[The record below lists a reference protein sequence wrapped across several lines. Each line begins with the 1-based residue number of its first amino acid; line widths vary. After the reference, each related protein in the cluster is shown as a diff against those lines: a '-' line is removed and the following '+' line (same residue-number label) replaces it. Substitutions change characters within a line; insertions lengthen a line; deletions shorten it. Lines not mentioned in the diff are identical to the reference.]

1 MTSQP
6 GFFDLQSRY
15 EKLSELGDPLE
26 ALSAAVDFEQFR
38 RLLNQVRQNK
48 ARKSAAGRKPF
59 DVVLMFKVLVLQG
72 LYNLSDDQTEF
83 QIRDRFSFLR
93 FLGLT
98 PESRIPDAKTIWLF
112 RERLKELALVDKL
125 FERFDRSLLEHGYR
139 AEQGQI
145 VDARIVAAPRQRN
158 SRDQNE
164 TIKAG
169 LRPSEWEDQPHK
181 KAQKDIDARWTRK
194 NGQNHYGYKNH
205 INIDR
210 RYKLIRRQQTTSA
223 AVHDSQCF
231 KPLLDKANRAKS
243 VWADGAYRSAEH
255 DKLLKRKRLCN
266 RIHHRPW
273 RGQCLTEA
281 QRQINRRRSTAR
293 ARVEH
298 VFGHQVNSMNM
309 RVIRTIGLARAR
321 VKVGMANLVYN
332 MQRFTFLQAATG

>member
-1 MTSQP
+1 MVSQP

-38 RLLNQVRQNK
+38 RLLNQVRQSK

-59 DVVLMFKVLVLQG
+59 DVVLMFKILVLQG

-112 RERLKELALVDKL
+112 REQLKERGLGDKL
-125 FERFDRSLLEHGYR
+125 FDRFDRSLVEHGYR

-145 VDARIVAAPRQRN
+145 IDARIVAAPRQRN
-158 SRDQNE
+158 TPDENE

-169 LRPSEWEDQPHK
+169 LRPAEWENKPHK
-181 KAQKDIDARWTRK
+181 KAQKDIDARWTQK
-194 NGQNHYGYKNH
+194 HGQNHYGYKNH

-210 RYKLIRRQQTTSA
+210 RYKLIRRQQASSA
-223 AVHDSQCF
+223 ADHDSRCF
-231 KPLLDKANRAKS
+231 KPLLDKTNVAKS
-243 VWADGAYRSAEH
+243 IWADSAYRSADH
-255 DKLLKRKRLCN
+255 DKLLKQRQLCN

-273 RGQCLTEA
+273 RGQCLTEV
-281 QRQINRRRSTAR
+281 QKQINRRRSKMR

-298 VFGHQVNSMNM
+298 VFGYQVNSMNM
-309 RVIRTIGLARAR
+309 TLIRTIGLARAR
-321 VKVGMANLVYN
+321 VKIGIANLVYN
-332 MQRFTFLQAATG
+332 MQRFTYLQHASG